1 MKRLFSTLAAVSA
14 LSAFGLF
21 LLTVLDGISKTLTK
35 STALTTEESA
45 LIEKLGDPKWTDYFF
60 SFITA
65 FILLLLGIFLIV
77 VYVKD
82 RATFAPAASHIL
94 SLGSIVMVMMC
105 MKTVLDGKIALMY
118 DSKQMFAAL
127 ALTLITYAFL
137 MVYSSITLT
146 TKEFKRYL

>member
-65 FILLLLGIFLIV
+65 V
-77 VYVKD
+77 
-82 RATFAPAASHIL
+82 S
-94 SLGSIVMVMMC
+94 
-105 MKTVLDGKIALMY
+105 
-118 DSKQMFAAL
+118 
-127 ALTLITYAFL
+127 
-137 MVYSSITLT
+137 
-146 TKEFKRYL
+146 